1 MSVHE
6 IARRGAGTWSGKVVH
21 PLAPLIFKVC
31 RAALSGLERGSVR
44 LTLPSGHTAVFR
56 GRDPGADAAII
67 VRNQG
72 VFWKSLWRGGI
83 GFAES
88 YMNGDWTTPDLRAVL
103 RFFLQNRTGLT
114 REERTWFR
122 VRLPDRLFHRL
133 RRNTRRGSR
142 RNIAHHYDL
151 GNAFYARWLDA
162 GMMYSSAYFSH
173 DGQSLEDAQRAK
185 SDLILDMLE
194 VGPDERV
201 LEIGC
206 GWGSFAMQAARD
218 RGARVHGITLS
229 PSQLAYASQEV
240 CAEGLGEHCK
250 LELLDYR
257 DVGGSYDRIASIEMI
272 EAVGADGWPTYFRT
286 LRERLEPGGL
296 AVIQAITIDKTLF
309 DRYRRRPD
317 FIQRYIFPGGMLPTV
332 EGIRAHAAESGLEV
346 ETELRFGASYARTL
360 REWRRR
366 FLESWP
372 ANRHDGFDKRFRRMW
387 NYYLTYC
394 EVGFDWGT
402 IDVGLYKLRRPA
414 KAR

>member
-21 PLAPLIFKVC
+21 PLAPLIFRGC
-31 RAALSGLERGSVR
+31 RAALAGLERGSVR

-56 GRDPGADAAII
+56 GKAPGVQAAIV

-72 VFWKSLWRGGI
+72 VFWKSLRRGGI

-88 YMNGDWTTPDLRAVL
+88 YMNGDWTTPDLGAVL
-103 RFFLQNRTGLT
+103 RFFLQNRSGLT
-114 REERTWFR
+114 RGDNTWFR
-122 VRLPDRLFHRL
+122 ARLPDRLFHRL

-142 RNIAHHYDL
+142 RNIAYHYDL

-162 GMMYSSAYFSH
+162 SMMYSSAYFTH
-173 DGQSLEDAQRAK
+173 DGQSLEAAQRAK

-194 VGPDERV
+194 VAPGERM

-206 GWGSFAMQAARD
+206 GWGGFALHAARE
-218 RGARVHGITLS
+218 RGMRVHGITLS
-229 PSQLAYASQEV
+229 PAQLALASQKARE
-240 CAEGLGEHCK
+240 AGLDERCTFQ
-250 LELLDYR
+250 LLDYR
-257 DVGGSYDRIASIEMI
+257 DVGGTYDRLASIEMV
-272 EAVGADGWPTYFRT
+272 EAVGADGWPTYFRS
-286 LRERLEPGGL
+286 LRERLKPGGV
-296 AVIQAITIDKTLF
+296 AVIQAITIDEALF

-332 EGIRAHAAESGLEV
+332 EGIRAHAAETGLAV
-346 ETELRFGASYARTL
+346 ESELRFGPSYARTL

-372 ANRHDGFDKRFRRMW
+372 AIRHDGFDKRFRRMW
-387 NYYLTYC
+387 SYYLTYC

-402 IDVGLYKLRRPA
+402 IDVGLYKLRRP
-414 KAR
+414 